1 MVLFVLKKK
10 DYLYSVPRLMFPVV
24 EWLSNDFDILHPWSF
39 KLGGF
44 ICHALLICK
53 SRLDMVQFIWREERH
68 KNVSVVPILYNHLG
82 HSVSQEDKKC
92 VRKRTLVRR
101 TLK

>member
-1 MVLFVLKKK
+1 
-10 DYLYSVPRLMFPVV
+10 MFPVV

-44 ICHALLICK
+44 ICHALLICR

-92 VRKRTLVRR
+92 VRKRTLVHR